1 MKLVLKTR
9 GEVLSVYRINFF
21 DGDNNLGAR
30 DYSGHVRVL
39 GGSEYIWVLYFRGG
53 RIECKKYVYSYM
65 SLHNSCHANF
75 GI

>member
-39 GGSEYIWVLYFRGG
+39 GGVSISGYFRGG

>member
-39 GGSEYIWVLYFRGG
+39 GGVSISGYFTLEG
-53 RIECKKYVYSYM
+53 
-65 SLHNSCHANF
+65 ANRV
-75 GI
+75 